1 MLKQFSEGIPPL
13 ELIKERESIF
23 QLLSSMGPASLQK
36 KISAYTI
43 NPSTRYLKVPH
54 TVSSSSVSHLYDH
67 HDDNL
72 SSSES
77 HVLNEM
83 TCPQQATLEFSMEME
98 DAENRRETLE
108 TM

>member
-1 MLKQFSEGIPPL
+1 
-13 ELIKERESIF
+13 
-23 QLLSSMGPASLQK
+23 MGPASLQK

-43 NPSTRYLKVPH
+43 DPSTRYLKVPR

-77 HVLNEM
+77 HVLHVESDEILNEM
-83 TCPQQATLEFSMEME
+83 TRPQQATLEFSMEME